1 MAPSSPHPRLVER
14 GLLAIL
20 AFAVCASAWALKAD
34 RSQPINV
41 NADHQEATLGD
52 NGKVTLTGHVA
63 ISQGSLVIHGDKAVG
78 YENSAGEW
86 DHAVVTGSPATFQQ
100 KLDSGSM
107 VNGSGATIDY
117 RVAENTVVLTG
128 NATVV
133 QQGRGQFHGAKL
145 TYNTDSGRMVGEG
158 GVGGQVHMIFQPKA
172 VAGATQPRP
181 TAPAASATPP
191 SSALPPPATSG
202 QP

>member
-14 GLLAIL
+14 SLLAVL

-52 NGKVTLTGHVA
+52 NGVVTLTGHVA
-63 ISQGSLVIHGDKAVG
+63 ISQGSLVIHGDKAIG
-78 YENSAGEW
+78 YENSDGEW

-145 TYNTDSGRMVGEG
+145 TYNTDSGMMIGEG
-158 GVGGQVHMIFQPKA
+158 GAGGQVHMTFQPKP
-172 VAGATQPRP
+172 VTGAKPA
-181 TAPAASATPP
+181 APATSATPA
-191 SSALPPPATSG
+191 SSALPPPPTASG